1 VGFYSAYL
9 VAEKV
14 VVISKSNE
22 DEQYRWE
29 SNAGGTFTVTKDES
43 GEKLTRGTK
52 IILQMKED

>member
-1 VGFYSAYL
+1 L

-14 VVISKSNE
+14 IVVSKNNE

-29 SNAGGTFTVTKDES
+29 SNAGGTFSVVKDES

-52 IILQMKED
+52 IIL